1 MRSDLAL
8 TTGDPQGANPASFSR
23 FVLPFVYSPE
33 PIKTSDPLPVGASYQ
48 PIPEFPGAYRR
59 QYLTMETSAAL
70 YDRALWLEL
79 KPGPNAGPARFSIP
93 SVSGVGEITVQVAS
107 PRLALFE
114 WCAGNQAPRGNG
126 VVPDPLRTGFL
137 ILDFF
142 FPDPGATFDDLLA
155 LNEHFRYWLRP
166 FAEHGVGDASEYARY
181 VGGFSEVIE
190 TLTGSADRD
199 PRSPLYIG
207 RWAAFLEL
215 QVTALDG
222 RIYRL
227 FPEKWRDEARTWAGS
242 GKGETGWVAYSDP
255 RAYVWTCALLE
266 GGSRSLIPAQE
277 VEKEKEPDAAETGHW
292 VRLLNVDRP
301 GTGEPSKFEK
311 KWAHDL
317 TYRRWEHES
326 TLYGFNVHAGAML
339 APPLTDPP
347 TWRHFAEDYF
357 DQTLLVLYL
366 KVACFQFSRW
376 LSEASS
382 RVRDDRRHRPG
393 HRDPAWEQDLRTLR
407 ERFAHLANVYEFPL
421 LSNHQQG
428 IELYER
434 AVKAVNLRT
443 LMKEIRQQVEASH
456 EFLEIL
462 ADLDEATS
470 ARRLGIVAT
479 IGLGFAL
486 ATGFFGM
493 NLLDSDY
500 FHGELSWAAAKDWW
514 PVLLGLFVALI
525 LLASGAIFADEL
537 TNWLDRWV
545 RRKERFAD
553 RFRSWRRND

>member
-1 MRSDLAL
+1 MVRDLAL
-8 TTGDPQGANPASFSR
+8 TTGDPHGEFPASFSR
-23 FVLPFVYSPE
+23 FVLPFIYSPHVVS
-33 PIKTSDPLPVGASYQ
+33 TSDPISESLSYQ
-48 PIPEFPGAYRR
+48 PIEGFPGAFRR

-79 KPGPNAGPARFSIP
+79 KRRPEAEAAQFTVP
-93 SVSGVGEITVQVAS
+93 SKSGNLTVEVAN

-114 WCAGNQAPRGNG
+114 WCAGNVPQDANG
-126 VVPDPLRTGFL
+126 SGHDPLRTGFL
-137 ILDFF
+137 MIDFF
-142 FPDPGATFDDLLA
+142 FPDPGATLDDLLA
-155 LNEHFRYWLRP
+155 VNEHFRFWLRP
-166 FAEHGVGDASEYARY
+166 YEGHGEKSDSEYARY
-181 VGGFSEVIE
+181 VGGFPAVLAK
-190 TLTGSADRD
+190 LTGIDNID
-199 PRSPLYIG
+199 PRNSLHIG
-207 RWAAFLEL
+207 RWAPLLEL
-215 QVTALDG
+215 QVAAPG
-222 RIYRL
+222 GQIFRL
-227 FPEKWRDEARTWAGS
+227 FPDEWREQARVWAGS
-242 GKGETGWVAYSDP
+242 GKGKTGWVAYSDP

-266 GGSRSLIPAQE
+266 DGSRALVDKQEDDPA
-277 VEKEKEPDAAETGHW
+277 KTGHW

-301 GTGEPSKFEK
+301 SADEPSEFEK
-311 KWAHDL
+311 KWADGL
-317 TYRRWEHES
+317 TYRRWEHDS
-326 TLYGFNVHAGAML
+326 TLYGFNVHAGVML
-339 APPLTDPP
+339 AKPKDEPPV
-347 TWRHFAEDYF
+347 WRHFAEEYF

-376 LSEASS
+376 LSEASTK
-382 RVRDDRRHRPG
+382 VRDDRRHRTG
-393 HRDPAWEQDLRTLR
+393 HRDPVWEQDLRTLR

-493 NLLDSDY
+493 NFLGIGY
-500 FHGELSWAAAKDWW
+500 FRGEWSWAAAKEWVAFVA
-514 PVLLGLFVALI
+514 VLLIALI
-525 LLASGAIFADEL
+525 LLALGAVFADTL
-537 TNWLDRWV
+537 TGWLDRCVRWF
-545 RRKERFAD
+545 RRKG
-553 RFRSWRRND
+553 RSGRQARQGEAKG